1 MSLMSIVGDFK
12 AFILRGNV
20 LDLAVGVAIGAGF
33 GKVVNAIVADIITPI
48 AGIPGKVDLSYLTIH
63 TRHATFALGDL
74 LNSIV
79 EFFILALVIFLS
91 VVKPVNYLMEHA
103 RKPDPTTRACPECLT
118 QIPLA
123 AKRCPACTSV
133 LEANLTDAA

>member
-1 MSLMSIVGDFK
+1 MSIVEDFK

-48 AGIPGKVDLSYLTIH
+48 AGMPSRVDLSYLTIH

-79 EFFILALVIFLS
+79 EFIILALVIFLF
-91 VVKPVNYLMEHA
+91 VVKPVNYLMQHA
-103 RKPDPTTRACPECLT
+103 KKPDATTKECPECLT
-118 QIPLA
+118 QIPLEA
-123 AKRCPACTSV
+123 RRCSACTSV
-133 LEANLTDAA
+133 IA